1 VKIYD
6 VYIRSLLNNQ
16 IVTWDRKNS
25 QIKTRNNTGLK
36 EENWNIVI
44 LEDNKVSI
52 NSSIRFNKKMIG
64 VWDLYILVYDDRVS
78 FKSIDLNSN
87 NTAAKSNLNLS

>member
-64 VWDLYILVYDDRVS
+64 VWDLYILVYDDKVS
-78 FKSIDLNSN
+78 YKSIDLDSN
-87 NTAAKSNLNLS
+87 NTAAKNNLS

>member
-25 QIKTRNNTGLK
+25 QIKIRNNTGLK

-64 VWDLYILVYDDRVS
+64 VWDIYIQSQNEEFVDDIFS
-78 FKSIDLNSN
+78 YKSIDE
-87 NTAAKSNLNLS
+87 

>member
-16 IVTWDRKNS
+16 IVTWDCKNS

-64 VWDLYILVYDDRVS
+64 VWDLYIIVFDDRVS
-78 FKSIDLNSN
+78 YKSIDLNSN
-87 NTAAKSNLNLS
+87 NTAAKSNLS

>member
-1 VKIYD
+1 MKIYD

-78 FKSIDLNSN
+78 FKSIDLNSY
-87 NTAAKSNLNLS
+87 NTAAKSNLS

>member
-25 QIKTRNNTGLK
+25 QIKTRYNTGLK

-64 VWDLYILVYDDRVS
+64 VWDLYILVFDDRVS
-78 FKSIDLNSN
+78 YKSIDLYSN
-87 NTAAKSNLNLS
+87 NTAAKSNLS